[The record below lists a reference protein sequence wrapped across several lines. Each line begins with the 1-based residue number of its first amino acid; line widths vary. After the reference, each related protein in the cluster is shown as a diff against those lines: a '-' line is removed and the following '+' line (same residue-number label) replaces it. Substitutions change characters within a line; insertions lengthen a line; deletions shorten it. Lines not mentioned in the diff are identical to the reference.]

1 MSTYE
6 DIWYAARSTQIV
18 YMPPKLLE
26 TFGESRI
33 HYLVLSEEMDQ
44 PSAIRLRSGIVTAER
59 PRIVTPTYFKQK
71 SVENFGEDA
80 RKYFDEVLSKD
91 VNARF
96 VEYGLKFG
104 KQEFKEELAH
114 GNVREIAE
122 QAAAEAQDELDKLS
136 GVVIG
141 FDNAWEIS
149 LMRFITE
156 LVQRSLPFNARDI
169 AKRGL
174 FSLDDG
180 VPKAVIEE
188 IEDDFNS
195 CSTLDAAKALGTK
208 LREYG
213 LFNRFEDR
221 FFDLYRKLK

>member
-156 LVQRSLPFNARDI
+156 LVQR
-169 AKRGL
+169 
-174 FSLDDG
+174 
-180 VPKAVIEE
+180 
-188 IEDDFNS
+188 
-195 CSTLDAAKALGTK
+195 
-208 LREYG
+208 
-213 LFNRFEDR
+213 
-221 FFDLYRKLK
+221 

>member
-1 MSTYE
+1 M
-6 DIWYAARSTQIV
+6 
-18 YMPPKLLE
+18 
-26 TFGESRI
+26 
-33 HYLVLSEEMDQ
+33 
-44 PSAIRLRSGIVTAER
+44 
-59 PRIVTPTYFKQK
+59 
-71 SVENFGEDA
+71 ENFCEDA

-174 FSLDDG
+174 FSLDEG

>member
-1 MSTYE
+1 MSTYD

-80 RKYFDEVLSKD
+80 RKYFDEVLSRD

-149 LMRFITE
+149 LMRVSSALGE
-156 LVQRSLPFNARDI
+156 RSLPFNGRDI

-174 FSLDDG
+174 FILVEG

-188 IEDDFNS
+188 SEDDFNS